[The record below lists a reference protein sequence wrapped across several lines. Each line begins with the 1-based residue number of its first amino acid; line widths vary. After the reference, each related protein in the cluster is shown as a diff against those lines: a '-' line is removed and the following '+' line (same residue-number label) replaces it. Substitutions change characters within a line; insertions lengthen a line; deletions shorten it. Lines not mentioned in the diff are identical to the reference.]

1 MSLTVAELRRQA
13 IVRSLFTPTALFPA
27 IERLGF
33 VQIDPMCAPA
43 RAQDLILR
51 HRVQDYR
58 VGDLERQY
66 PDLNLAE
73 DMLHLYGFMPARTL
87 GLLHPRP
94 GKWRVEEEHPGLAE
108 QVLEFVRENGPSDFR
123 SVDAHFGSPR
133 TLGNWGRDARATTM
147 VLEMLHYQGLLR
159 VARRQGNVRWY
170 AATPAGM
177 PDGDP
182 RDRLRQLVLLLARLY
197 APVTVQNLKQVVRWL
212 RWSGSGLPER
222 ETAVEDLV
230 RSGDLVREKVDGVTY
245 IWPIDE
251 QAGGDVPQVVRLLA
265 PFDPVV
271 WDRDRFEHLW
281 GWAFRLEAYTPAE
294 KRRFGRY
301 ALPLLWTEQVIGWAN
316 LTYRNGQV
324 EAELRYIE
332 GRPDDPAFE
341 RELEAELARMAAF
354 LQGRP

>member
-1 MSLTVAELRRQA
+1 MSLTIAELRRQA
-13 IVRSLFTPTALFPA
+13 IVRSLFTPTALLPT

-33 VQIDPMCAPA
+33 VQADPMCAPA

-66 PDLNLAE
+66 PDLNLVE

-87 GLLHPRP
+87 GLFHPRT
-94 GKWRVEEEHPGLAE
+94 GKWQVEQEHPGLAE
-108 QVLEFVRENGPSDFR
+108 QVLEFVRENGPADFR
-123 SVDAHFGSPR
+123 AVDAHFGSPR
-133 TLGNWGRDARATTM
+133 TRGNWGSDARATTK
-147 VLEMLHYQGLLR
+147 VLEMLHYRGLLR

-170 AATPAGM
+170 AVAPAVV

-182 RDRLRQLVLLLARLY
+182 RERLRQVVLLLARLH
-197 APVTVQNLKQVVRWL
+197 APVTMQNLKQVVRWL
-212 RWSGSGLPER
+212 RWGAPGLPGR
-222 ETAVEDLV
+222 ETAIEDLV
-230 RSGDLVREKVDGVTY
+230 RWGDLVREKVDGVTY
-245 IWPIDE
+245 IWPVDE
-251 QAGGDVPQVVRLLA
+251 QAEGDVSRVVRLLA

-281 GWAFRLEAYTPAE
+281 GWPYRLEAYTPAD

-301 ALPLLWTEQVIGWAN
+301 ALPLLWTDRVIGWAN
-316 LTYRNGQV
+316 LTCRRGQV
-324 EAELRYIE
+324 EAKLGFVD